1 MENMRSINELFETI
15 QRTLSSFSDCLTNNR
30 TTMESMESMIQD
42 AGEKLN
48 RTSAEMEGAIE
59 TMHET
64 SSKVGAMASTI
75 SAIVQAQQNL
85 KKIRL

>member
-1 MENMRSINELFETI
+1 LGWARRNAKPVIVATQVL
-15 QRTLSSFSDCLTNNR
+15 
-30 TTMESMESMIQD
+30 ESMIQN

-48 RTSAEMEGAIE
+48 RTSDEMEGAIE